1 MGVIEVLMAIGEIME
16 ILPHRYP
23 FLLVDGVEELEK
35 GKRIKAFKNVSIN
48 EPQFQGHFPTY
59 PIMPGVLILEGMA
72 QAAGL
77 MLMEPS
83 MQAIPL
89 FILLRSGICGGAF
102 FHHNCQSSRRS
113 GRKDLRHRNV
123 ETRNQARR
131 LTWGKNCQHW
141 GCSSKEGCNK

>member
-1 MGVIEVLMAIGEIME
+1 MLMTIDEIME

-35 GKRIKAFKNVSIN
+35 GRHIKAFKNVSIN
-48 EPQFQGHFPTY
+48 EPQFRGHFPTY

-89 FILLRSGICGGAF
+89 FVGADEVRFKREVRPGDRLYYEVEFVEERFSIITVKARAVVEGKTCATAMLKLGIKRGG
-102 FHHNCQSSRRS
+102 
-113 GRKDLRHRNV
+113 
-123 ETRNQARR
+123 
-131 LTWGKNCQHW
+131 
-141 GCSSKEGCNK
+141 